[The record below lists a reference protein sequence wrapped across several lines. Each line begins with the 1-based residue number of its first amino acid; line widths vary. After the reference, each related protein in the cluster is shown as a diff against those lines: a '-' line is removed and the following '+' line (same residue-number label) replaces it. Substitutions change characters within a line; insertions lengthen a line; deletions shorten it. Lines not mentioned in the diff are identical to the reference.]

1 MAGKRGE
8 GYAPLDLLPASV
20 IRWIG
25 RQHSSRYLGPLIRRS
40 SQRLRER
47 PRTIARGQG
56 RGLRFDPAG
65 THPGYALGT
74 SEPEIQELLAANVKP
89 GSVVWDVGANVGF
102 LTLIA
107 ARLVGPEGRVV
118 AFEPLPSNCEAI
130 RRNLALNEMGNVEV
144 VGVALSDE
152 VGSAKLDVY
161 RARTLAKLAGHD
173 GEGDRGHG
181 EGGGPAAGAGVEE
194 GAELPAAGAGAEE
207 GAEPGLG
214 RVLVEQIEV
223 PVSTFDAQLAEHP
236 APALVKMDVEGAEA
250 AALRGAARLLSQVR
264 PILLC
269 ELHGTADAVMDVL
282 DGHDYEVATVGEP
295 GVSPRE
301 ARWYVH
307 ILATPR

>member
-1 MAGKRGE
+1 VAGKRAE
-8 GYAPLDLLPASV
+8 RYAPLDLLPASV

-25 RQHSSRYLGPLIRRS
+25 RQHRNRYLGPLVRRA

-56 RGLRFDPAG
+56 RGLRFNPAG

-107 ARLVGPEGRVV
+107 ARLVGPNGQVV

-130 RRNLALNEMGNVEV
+130 RRNLALNQMVNVEV

-161 RARTLAKLAGHD
+161 RARTLAKLAGH
-173 GEGDRGHG
+173 EGVADRGHDG
-181 EGGGPAAGAGVEE
+181 GGGGGHDGGGDREGGADG
-194 GAELPAAGAGAEE
+194 GAGAEE
-207 GAEPGLG
+207 GAGPGLG

-223 PVSTFDAQLAEHP
+223 PVSTFDAALASHP
-236 APALVKMDVEGAEA
+236 APALVKMDIEGAEA
-250 AALRGAARLLSQVR
+250 AALRGAGKLLAEVR

-282 DGHDYEVATVGEP
+282 DEHGYEVTTVGEP

-301 ARWYVH
+301 AQWYVH

>member
-1 MAGKRGE
+1 VAGKRAE

-25 RQHSSRYLGPLIRRS
+25 RQHRNRYLGPLVRRS

-56 RGLRFDPAG
+56 RGLRFNPAG

-89 GSVVWDVGANVGF
+89 GSVMWDVGANVGF

-107 ARLVGPEGRVV
+107 ARLVGPNGQVV

-130 RRNLALNEMGNVEV
+130 RRNLALNQMGNVEV

-152 VGSAKLDVY
+152 IGSAKLDVY
-161 RARTLAKLAGHD
+161 RARTLAKLAEHD
-173 GEGDRGHG
+173 GERDRGHDDRG
-181 EGGGPAAGAGVEE
+181 AGADRDV
-194 GAELPAAGAGAEE
+194 GAGAEE
-207 GAEPGLG
+207 GGDPGLG

-223 PVSTFDAQLAEHP
+223 RVSTFDALLASHS
-236 APALVKMDVEGAEA
+236 APALVKMDIEGAEA
-250 AALRGAARLLSQVR
+250 AALRGAGKLLAEVR

-282 DGHDYEVATVGEP
+282 DEHDYEVTTVGEP

-301 ARWYVH
+301 AEWYVH

>member
-1 MAGKRGE
+1 VAGKRAE

-25 RQHSSRYLGPLIRRS
+25 RQHRNRYLGPLVRRS

-56 RGLRFDPAG
+56 RGLRFNPAG

-107 ARLVGPEGRVV
+107 ARLVGPHGQVV

-130 RRNLALNEMGNVEV
+130 RRNLGLNQMGNVEV

-173 GEGDRGHG
+173 GEGDRAHDDRG
-181 EGGGPAAGAGVEE
+181 
-194 GAELPAAGAGAEE
+194 AGAGADGGG
-207 GAEPGLG
+207 GADAEQGGDPGLG

-223 PVSTFDAQLAEHP
+223 PVSTFDALLVSHP
-236 APALVKMDVEGAEA
+236 APALVKMDIEGAEA
-250 AALRGAARLLSQVR
+250 AALRGASKLLAEVR

-282 DGHDYEVATVGEP
+282 DEHRYEVTTVGEP

-301 ARWYVH
+301 AQWYVH